1 MFGKK
6 LNEKVTD
13 ELEKRKRALDR
24 SADVNNDFSG
34 ETNPFSAGG
43 LIENPLFTP
52 DYKLSEM
59 MVKTTYAR
67 LISPRFKTSNGSVYE
82 IRGRLLQHEA
92 QGNFEGSRVNQV
104 RDQLNYTYW
113 NATSDERGYVPPP
126 GITSIRTAYVGEGA
140 TINTIKEADITLRL
154 YSLSQYNLIIPYFVR
169 VGTLLYL
176 EFGWSNPQLEL
187 SKLSAYPRNFMKTE
201 QGDDGEEVTLM
212 DIDAIQTYPDEFAVN
227 TNGNSDILVGTVT
240 NFDVKIQPDGGFEVN
255 LSLKSQGYS
264 MYHQPTYADS
274 RANFKVVKNVPS
286 GSNDSPF
293 GNNLDERTAPMM
305 LAKSKLL
312 IQEDFNLKSVF
323 STAIDGDEDT
333 SIEFAQPSYIY
344 IPVGSGQLDDRLTQ
358 SSTGKKYIKKYSND
372 LKGLGFDVNSNVD
385 SGIASL
391 SAMHKGGDLML
402 TIYSAGVQKVDTLV
416 YDSETGEA
424 KIDYF
429 SFGYIKSK
437 FGDKKPPSKYKTQ
450 NFFIMRINYFPSVRY
465 IEDNILSRLFGTAD
479 ASGVING
486 GIRSLSL
493 SKTAGYDF
501 EGSDNPFISNK
512 MLTHRILIP
521 KNFNQVLI
529 NNEAMVSVLQRTGT
543 GQFKSEGKIITEAD
557 GMLGTDFGGW
567 THKAYAE
574 YSKSVGKILRK
585 GLPFI
590 SEFDGQKN
598 SETADDEIKNPN
610 HVSAFIRHMYVN
622 IELVQEAFLGSDN
635 LKFCNR
641 AYFPSSADVKKINVG
656 TEKDPEYQFVNR
668 NQVLDKDI
676 IGSDE
681 LYAYFD
687 DRGIRFNKESCAK
700 TLTEGLYNM
709 WNSIS
714 ANFHNFP
721 NFEIGANINLPNF
734 LQVYDLRYTKSN
746 EFYEFDVFN
755 RNSILKSLELSSQIP
770 TNVQLA
776 ATLGA
781 STTFDFDSLVGG
793 TNNGLQEDLLISVN
807 KGDVIRKD
815 ESDKSDLLTTMAFEK
830 SLYLQSYYKKPPPT
844 PPALSPDEI
853 DQFNAASTMTDE
865 EFEAYLLDETPK
877 SEEEK
882 QADEE
887 YNALVAAHESYV
899 PGISDKMKNLKV
911 LKLEKGENSTYAWY
925 GLSPNVIAGTPEAIE
940 EDSSDPDDD
949 LRKSFPDLNVA
960 LSEMQGTLNKLF
972 MLDNK
977 GKLLYGGSDPDNPLE
992 VENTG
997 VAVDVVDENGEVTKV
1012 NPSVN
1017 LRTGEITIKDD
1028 KKMSFTTTY
1037 ANFVKDDPYGRGF
1050 VHVEFGTHADYQA
1063 YLDYLIFQDEKE
1075 SLAALNGTI
1084 SYFELTFEIDGISG
1098 ILPGE
1103 AFTISYLPDLIKDY
1117 FYFIVKNVEQTLGAD
1132 GWTTT
1137 ITALQRRKY
1146 AVVKPRNTLAIS
1158 LQTYSRGGKK
1168 NIKPEKIPDDLFPK
1182 DRLPGDPIPEP
1193 DIPPLPDEGQDTEIP
1208 NPNDKGIVRFPPKT
1222 KNKLSLNSNFDL
1234 TLPPKFD
1241 PDELPKPPVN
1251 FVAYD
1256 IQDSPTA
1263 EIVLSYTDGQAQLT
1277 TTPGADEQQF
1287 FKIYPD
1293 GDKNNAPISFTLGV
1307 TDILS
1312 KAEYKA
1318 IINKY
1323 KDAFGSEGHSVPIED
1338 VLAEQYM
1345 PMTISQPERGQG
1357 EINYGKWD
1365 EVGEIEFFVAK
1376 RPIGTGD
1383 VAEAGDDSMT
1393 VSSYIA
1399 QMIEAM
1405 NVIGDDNS
1413 ERANSNAGVSSN
1425 FYADDIIKRIL
1436 DQPQRTRLTVL
1447 ETEKEEIEPIERPK
1461 IPVPSEDE
1469 DIAGDLTLDEL
1480 DFETFDFDEPPPPSR
1495 ANIVF
1500 VENEPD
1506 TNQEEEVEVKPKEPI
1521 LSTYQAYYMDRSY
1534 GKEAWNQ
1541 NHEVLYALCGGWGTK
1556 GAGYTKG
1563 GVYYGECRPDDPN
1576 LQNIAVPFKKRMEF
1590 WDEMIQKP
1598 NEGGKYD
1605 REKALQQMKKLKATG
1620 EFDKMKP
1627 NQTWTPQWS
1636 LPAGYNPDISR
1647 KAISWY
1653 KKKDDNKKLVNVG
1666 KTFYNDPNLD

>member
-34 ETNPFSAGG
+34 EINPFSAGG

-67 LISPRFKTSNGSVYE
+67 LISPRFKTRNGSVYE

-92 QGNFEGSRVNQV
+92 QGNYEGSRVNQV

-113 NATSDERGYVPPP
+113 NVTSDERGYVPPP

-201 QGDDGEEVTLM
+201 QGDEGEEVTLM

-227 TNGNSDILVGTVT
+227 TSGNSDILVGTVT

-312 IQEDFNLKSVF
+312 IQEDFNLKSIF
-323 STAIDGDEDT
+323 STAVNGDED
-333 SIEFAQPSYIY
+333 SPIEFAQPSYVY
-344 IPVGSGQLDDRLTQ
+344 VPWRPDYDA
-358 SSTGKKYIKKYSND
+358 
-372 LKGLGFDVNSNVD
+372 KGLALAAKTIAKKALEKYVDGLKEVGFEVNSNIEN
-385 SGIASL
+385 GIASL
-391 SAMHKGGDLML
+391 SAMHQTGDLML
-402 TIYSAGVQKVDTLV
+402 TVYYAGLREIDIPV
-416 YDSETGEA
+416 YDAET
-424 KIDYF
+424 
-429 SFGYIKSK
+429 
-437 FGDKKPPSKYKTQ
+437 GDKKVGFLNKLVAAGKNAVAKPLGMEESEPAQDTVSRSYV
-450 NFFIMRINYFPSVRY
+450 IMKINYFPSVRY

-501 EGSDNPFISNK
+501 EGDDNPFISNK

-529 NNEAMVSVLQRTGT
+529 NNDAMVSVLRRTGT
-543 GQFKSEGKIITEAD
+543 GQFKSEGKIAD
-557 GMLGTDFGGW
+557 QRAMDKDFSGW
-567 THKAYAE
+567 THNAYKE
-574 YSKSVGKILRK
+574 YSESIGLMLQK

-610 HVSAFIRHMYVN
+610 HVPAFIRHMYVN

-755 RNSILKSLELSSQIP
+755 RNSILKSLELTSQIP

-807 KGDVIRKD
+807 KGDVIRR
-815 ESDKSDLLTTMAFEK
+815 EVSDKSDLLTTMAFEK
-830 SLYLQSYYKKPPPT
+830 SLYLQSYVLPEET
-844 PPALSPDEI
+844 ED
-853 DQFNAASTMTDE
+853 NAE
-865 EFEAYLLDETPK
+865 
-877 SEEEK
+877 
-882 QADEE
+882 QANTED
-887 YNALVAAHESYV
+887 V
-899 PGISDKMKNLKV
+899 SDRVKNLKV

-972 MLDNK
+972 MLNNK
-977 GKLLYGGSDPDNPLE
+977 GGLLYGGSDPKKELE

-1017 LRTGEITIKDD
+1017 LRTGQITIKDD

-1037 ANFVKDDPYGRGF
+1037 ANFVKNDSSGKGF
-1050 VHVEFGTHADYQA
+1050 IHIEFGTHADYQA

-1182 DRLPGDPIPEP
+1182 DRVPGDPIPEP
-1193 DIPPLPDEGQDTEIP
+1193 DIPPLPDEGQNTEIP

-1293 GDKNNAPISFTLGV
+1293 GDKNNAPIAFTLGV

-1323 KDAFGSEGHSVPIED
+1323 KEAFGSEGHSVPIED
-1338 VLAEQYM
+1338 VLAEQYT

-1365 EVGEIEFFVAK
+1365 EVGEVQFFVAN

-1405 NVIGDDNS
+1405 NVIGDDTS

-1461 IPVPSEDE
+1461 IPVPSDE
-1469 DIAGDLTLDEL
+1469 VDMSEFDIEYTLDEL
-1480 DFETFDFDEPPPPSR
+1480 NFEDPPVLDEPPPPTR

-1500 VENEPD
+1500 VENDPD

-1521 LSTYQAYYMDRSY
+1521 LSTYQTYYMDRGY
-1534 GKEAWNQ
+1534 EKEAWQQ

-1563 GVYYGECRPDDPN
+1563 GVYYGECAPDDKN